1 LLSALGFSPLFF
13 IIPSQF
19 SSKLYTHLALYWIAQ
34 ISIHFLGGDFMKKF
48 LLIGLIVALALI
60 LVGGVG
66 VVFAQGRGVDNAAS
80 LTVTTSQNG
89 DKIVQQFG
97 YGPGGPQS
105 GSGTIVVPGD
115 QPNSGTIQVG
125 PGGMMG
131 RNEYG
136 YGPGGMMGG
145 NGRGGMMGGD
155 GYGYGPGGMMGGNDY
170 GYGPGGM
177 MGGRGFGQEAGVMHN
192 YMIAAFATAVGL
204 TVDDVNSRLTN
215 GETMA
220 QIALAQGKTEADLPA
235 LWTQVRQDALNKAV
249 ADGVITQAQ
258 ADLMLQHMNNYSG
271 EGLGP
276 GNGNCPMHDGDEAQP

>member
-1 LLSALGFSPLFF
+1 
-13 IIPSQF
+13 
-19 SSKLYTHLALYWIAQ
+19 
-34 ISIHFLGGDFMKKF
+34 MKKF

-60 LVGGVG
+60 VVGGVG
-66 VVFAQGRGVDNAAS
+66 VVFAQGRGGDNPTAV
-80 LTVTTSQNG
+80 TVTTTQNG

-97 YGPGGPQS
+97 YGPGSPQG

-115 QPNSGTIQVG
+115 QPNSGTIQIG

-145 NGRGGMMGGD
+145 D
-155 GYGYGPGGMMGGNDY
+155 EYGYGPGGMMGGN
-170 GYGPGGM
+170 GRGGM
-177 MGGRGFGQEAGVMHN
+177 MGGRGDGQYAGVMHG
-192 YMIAAFATAVGL
+192 YMISAFASAVGL
-204 TVDDVNSRLTN
+204 TVDEVNTRLSN

-220 QIALAQGKTEADLPA
+220 QIAIAQGKTQADLPA
-235 LWTQVRQDALNKAV
+235 LWSQVRQDALNKAV

-271 EGLGP
+271 PGFGP
-276 GNGNCPMHDGDEAQP
+276 GFGGCPMQDGDEVQP